1 MNAAVNE
8 LAVALTG
15 VDQDLVAE
23 ARAYAQSYESVF
35 GDDVPP
41 SYIDLGHFVDLL
53 LSHTDDPNVT
63 QAAEQVKSALAQT
76 VIAEMHGDEKSGSSG
91 LTIYFPNSELYE
103 GTFGS
108 SHAYGIQ
115 YSASIGRFATASLWD
130 DFLTFHYTG
139 ETFDP
144 AAADLTVLT
153 PAQSTQTDFTQ
164 AVEESAPETNAQVA
178 APGAGEIT
186 IAPITVSASEIG
198 PDGVVTLSTE
208 ISGSNIGYIYYYVSY
223 YDEESRFLSDRRYGI
238 YQL

>member
-1 MNAAVNE
+1 MNNNTSHDREGTGASHRRAVTSVSDFRITDDQARNKFAGGDFSAESVAADLIISSTLSVVDLSEIQNLNAAVNE

-15 VDQDLVAE
+15 VDQGLAAE

-76 VIAEMHGDEKSGSSG
+76 VTAEMHGDEKSGSSG

-108 SHAYGIQ
+108 SPAYGIQ
-115 YSASIGRFATASLWD
+115 YSAFIGSFCHG
-130 DFLTFHYTG
+130 FFMG
-139 ETFDP
+139 
-144 AAADLTVLT
+144 
-153 PAQSTQTDFTQ
+153 
-164 AVEESAPETNAQVA
+164 
-178 APGAGEIT
+178 
-186 IAPITVSASEIG
+186 
-198 PDGVVTLSTE
+198 
-208 ISGSNIGYIYYYVSY
+208 
-223 YDEESRFLSDRRYGI
+223 
-238 YQL
+238 